1 MTEGHRRT
9 GGGPPWRGR
18 SGAFPGG
25 PPWQGGRPPWWPENE
40 PWPPPPGAWGGM
52 RRRFMRRVV
61 VFAALVFLLL
71 VAAAGLAASVVWHAG
86 HRRPVLLGV
95 ALLALVAIATVR
107 GIRGYAGPIADVMDA
122 ADRVAR
128 GDYAARVPER
138 GPREMRR
145 LGRAFN
151 AMAERLQTDEDRRRN
166 LLADVTHELRT
177 PLSVIRG
184 TAEGMADGLYA
195 TDEPHLATIL
205 DETMVLSRLLDDL
218 QTLSTAEAGVL
229 KLHPETLS
237 AAEIVADAV
246 AAFRAAADDDGVSL
260 AGRTA
265 EVLPGLS
272 VDRVRIAE
280 VFANLLSN
288 ALRHTPRGGS
298 IMVDARGAEAGGV
311 VFAVTD
317 TGAGISP
324 DELPHVFE
332 RFAKSRDSK
341 GLGLGLAIA
350 KGLVEAH
357 NGTITAESLPSRG
370 TTIRV
375 ILPASD

>member
-1 MTEGHRRT
+1 MAEGHRGT
-9 GGGPPWRGR
+9 GGGPAWRGR
-18 SGAFPGG
+18 PGAFRGG
-25 PPWQGGRPPWWPENE
+25 PPWHGGRPPWWPENE
-40 PWPPPPGAWGGM
+40 PWPPSPGAWGGM

-61 VFAALVFLLL
+61 VFAALVFLLF
-71 VAAAGLAASVVWHAG
+71 VAAAGLAAPVVWHAG

-95 ALLALVAIATVR
+95 ALLALVAIAAVR

-122 ADRVAR
+122 ADRVAE

-166 LLADVTHELRT
+166 LMADVTHELRT
-177 PLSVIRG
+177 PLSVIQG

-195 TDEPHLATIL
+195 TDEPHLTTIL
-205 DETMVLSRLLDDL
+205 DETIVLSRLLDDL

-229 KLHPETLS
+229 KLHREAVSPG
-237 AAEIVADAV
+237 EIVADAA
-246 AAFRAAADDDGVSL
+246 AAFRAAADEAGVSL

-265 EVLPGLS
+265 EGLPDLS
-272 VDRVRIAE
+272 VDSVRIAE

-298 IMVDARGAEAGGV
+298 ITLDARRAEAGGV
-311 VFAVTD
+311 AITVTD
-317 TGAGISP
+317 TGAGIPP
-324 DELPHVFE
+324 DEHPHVFE
-332 RFAKSRDSK
+332 RFAKSPNSK

-350 KGLVEAH
+350 KGLIEAH
-357 NGTITAESLPSRG
+357 NGTITAESPPSGG

-375 ILPASD
+375 ILPVSD